1 MYRQKENRN
10 VEAEIPNTLVALAL
24 SVVFGTTVS
33 LAFAQ
38 DAGKPAA
45 TPDTGMMGGR
55 GGGMMGMMSGVD
67 PAEMKRMVENCNRMM
82 ESMMRDQPT
91 TPPVPPAA
99 PQPEPKG

>member
-1 MYRQKENRN
+1 MLKPRS
-10 VEAEIPNTLVALAL
+10 PTLVALAL

-45 TPDTGMMGGR
+45 TPGTGMMGGR
-55 GGGMMGMMSGVD
+55 GGGMKGMMSGVD
-67 PAEMKRMVENCNRMM
+67 PTEMRRMVENCNRMM

-91 TPPVPPAA
+91 TPPDSPAA
-99 PQPEPKG
+99 PQPDTKG

>member
-1 MYRQKENRN
+1 MLKPRF
-10 VEAEIPNTLVALAL
+10 PTLVALAL
-24 SVVFGTTVS
+24 SAALGTTVS

-45 TPDTGMMGGR
+45 TPDTGMMGHR

-67 PAEMKRMVENCNRMM
+67 SAEMKRMVENCNRMM

-91 TPPVPPAA
+91 NPAVPPAA
-99 PQPEPKG
+99 PKPDTKG